1 MNKNARIV
9 LAILFVL
16 GLVLMSAPHQAQA
29 KENEISPLIAGG
41 SWTAGQAVDVTTL
54 AAKAPT
60 WLQLLTNGVRVT
72 EAGKICH
79 PFRGGQFGWIGEIRQ
94 YKSGEWFKLK
104 TTNDWV
110 NGTEGQF
117 MSCAEAP
124 AAGTYALFGY
134 WIRPA
139 GYVVADGAPGFDC
152 NTIEWGEIYVGADGN
167 ILISGSGSNLP
178 DGTRFYYTV
187 VSSTPDLESEDPA
200 SGYDTLSE
208 NFFGIDTGLDGDYF
222 DPVIFTLYEGLHNCT
237 YPGTLIYSSFPG

>member
-1 MNKNARIV
+1 MKRNARFI

-16 GLVLMSAPHQAQA
+16 GLVLMSAPRQAQA
-29 KENEISPLIAGG
+29 GEIRSNPNIAGG
-41 SWTAGQAVDVTTL
+41 SWTAGQVVDVTTL

-60 WLQLLTNGVRVT
+60 WLQLLTSGVKIT

-94 YKSGEWFKLK
+94 YKNGEWFKLK

-110 NGTEGQF
+110 PSKEGEF

-139 GYVVADGAPGFDC
+139 GYVVAPSAACNYSTADWTASFYGEGIYSLQANLDNLPEGTSVSYSFIEPYTGLTGDLYNGNGLLVEGWVTFDEQYLFDGWSSLTVEVSALGC
-152 NTIEWGEIYVGADGN
+152 SKIIL
-167 ILISGSGSNLP
+167 LISG
-178 DGTRFYYTV
+178 
-187 VSSTPDLESEDPA
+187 
-200 SGYDTLSE
+200 
-208 NFFGIDTGLDGDYF
+208 
-222 DPVIFTLYEGLHNCT
+222 
-237 YPGTLIYSSFPG
+237 

>member
-139 GYVVADGAPGFDC
+139 GYVEGSQAPIVIDCDSLMWSDLGASGLSPF
-152 NTIEWGEIYVGADGN
+152 T
-167 ILISGSGSNLP
+167 ISGVVSGLP
-178 DGTRFYYTV
+178 DKTRIDFSIESSDPDELTITGITFTSTNSVGTFSLDT
-187 VSSTPDLESEDPA
+187 SLSTSPNS
-200 SGYDTLSE
+200 
-208 NFFGIDTGLDGDYF
+208 FI
-222 DPVIFTLYEGLHNCT
+222 I
-237 YPGTLIYSSFPG
+237 IYSVPAYGCTHSSDQFAF